1 VLFCSIFILNN
12 DIKIFFFGLSSS
24 DSLVVLAPVLAQN
37 MVLPQSK
44 VFGSVLPQ
52 NMTLP
57 QNEVFRIV
65 LPQHEVLE
73 LF

>member
-12 DIKIFFFGLSSS
+12 DIKISFFGLSSS
-24 DSLVVLAPVLAQN
+24 DSLGVLPPILSQN

-44 VFGSVLPQ
+44 VFESVLPQ